1 MDWSFCTQLGRGL
14 APHTR
19 YERGPSPDGYRIRER
34 AARAVEFLR
43 RQSGKRLMLAGYS
56 RGGSAAVIAASM
68 LKAAGRTVDFLFLF
82 DPVARHLSGDT
93 STIPSNVKEAWVARR
108 MIGAPEMNTTTCGS
122 ATGLDTIQ
130 CVRSSYPPESAA
142 RPVLENIGK
151 NGRFTVRTFTK
162 THGKGVSAH
171 RMMCLKSE
179 GPQLTLTEMRRKRAK
194 VARSLWHRPLREI
207 FCCGLPCH
215 LAWRRTRSSLRG

>member
-1 MDWSFCTQLGRGL
+1 
-14 APHTR
+14 
-19 YERGPSPDGYRIRER
+19 
-34 AARAVEFLR
+34 
-43 RQSGKRLMLAGYS
+43 MLAGYS

-93 STIPSNVKEAWVARR
+93 STIPSNVKEACVARR

-179 GPQLTLTEMRRKRAK
+179 GPQLTLTEMRGKRAK
-194 VARSLWHRPLREI
+194 VARSLWHRPLQVKFSAAVSPVTSRGDGREAL
-207 FCCGLPCH
+207 FADDTDRPLFLTANLTSSFLSPLTLAPKAGLGLTFSPP
-215 LAWRRTRSSLRG
+215 LAL